1 MANSYFKGEARQSFW
16 SVHVEAWRRSKL
28 SKRKYCSEHGLS
40 VASFDR
46 WMEHLMGKEAVILR
60 AELLRNEQRKKRL
73 QSYLP
78 VKRHWRNKA
87 AQAFWA
93 MHVEALIWSGMSARS
108 YAMSH
113 NISPYSLKKWCHK
126 IEEEGLEIDWR
137 AHLHPSARP
146 SARPKI
152 SSGSSSAAK
161 DNDTEQDLTN
171 VAAAAPEQDARSN
184 RRRFTDDE
192 KRAIAEESAA
202 ANVSAAEVCRR
213 HGIVTSMLFRWRVQF
228 GYSRDGKAR
237 LAAVMVGHDV
247 ANTLH
252 QPVILHDLIPVP
264 DGMMAVELGDGRRV
278 FVPEGSN
285 VEEVR
290 WRVTHA
296 GGA

>member
-1 MANSYFKGEARQSFW
+1 MASRYFEGEARQSFW

-28 SKRKYCSEHGLS
+28 SKRKYCGEHLLS
-40 VASFDR
+40 VHTFDR
-46 WMEHLMGKEAVILR
+46 WMEHFMGKEAEKLR
-60 AELLRNEQRKKRL
+60 AELLRDDQRKKRL

-78 VKRHWRNKA
+78 LRRHWRNKA

-93 MHVEALIWSGMSARS
+93 MHVEALIWSGMSAKS

-126 IEEEGLEIDWR
+126 IDEEGLEIDWR

-146 SARPKI
+146 KI

-161 DNDTEQDLTN
+161 ENGTGQDLTSASIL
-171 VAAAAPEQDARSN
+171 VPEQDGRSN
-184 RRRFTDDE
+184 RRRFTDEE

-202 ANVSAAEVCRR
+202 ANTSAAEVCRR

-237 LAAVMVGHDV
+237 LAAV
-247 ANTLH
+247 TLENGAGNAST
-252 QPVILHDLIPVP
+252 QSAILHDLIPVP
-264 DGMMAVELGDGRRV
+264 DGMMTVELGDGRRV
-278 FVPEGSN
+278 FAPAGSD
-285 VEEVR
+285 VDEVR
-290 WRVTHA
+290 RQATVKGDA
-296 GGA
+296 

>member
-1 MANSYFKGEARQSFW
+1 MASRYFEGEARQNFW

-28 SKRKYCSEHGLS
+28 SKRKYCGEHQLS
-40 VASFDR
+40 VFSFDR
-46 WMEHLMGKEAVILR
+46 WMEHFMGKEAEKLR
-60 AELLRNEQRKKRL
+60 AESLRDERRKKRL

-93 MHVEALIWSGMSARS
+93 MHVEALIWSGMSARA

-113 NISPYSLKKWCHK
+113 SISPYSLKKWCHR

-146 SARPKI
+146 KI
-152 SSGSSSAAK
+152 SSGSSSAA
-161 DNDTEQDLTN
+161 NENGAGRDLTS
-171 VAAAAPEQDARSN
+171 APAIAPEQDARSN

-192 KRAIAEESAA
+192 KRAIAEESVA

-237 LAAVMVGHDV
+237 LAAVTLEHD
-247 ANTLH
+247 AAGAAS
-252 QPVILHDLIPVP
+252 QPAILHDLIKVP
-264 DGMMAVELGDGRRV
+264 DGMMTVELGDGRRV
-278 FVPEGSN
+278 FAPEGSDID
-285 VEEVR
+285 EVR
-290 WRVTHA
+290 RQATVKE
-296 GGA
+296 GA